1 MARVKIVLNDS
12 GIREFLNSSHV
23 QAMLLSRARGVAGR
37 AGSGY
42 IADVQAGKRRA
53 HARVETQTGQAY
65 RDNLA
70 DNTLLK
76 ALGGS

>member
-1 MARVKIVLNDS
+1 MARVKIVLNDP

-42 IADVQAGKRRA
+42 IADVQAGKR
-53 HARVETQTGQAY
+53 HARVETQTGQAR

-70 DNTLLK
+70 NNTLLK